1 LNQASPRAL
10 VILDEIGRGT
20 ATFDGLSIA
29 WAAVEY
35 LHDIAGCRAL
45 FATHYHELTG
55 LGARLDGLAN
65 ASMLVREHDG
75 QLVFLHEVGAGAA
88 DRSYGIH
95 VAELAGL
102 PPTVIARARAVLAL
116 LEENRAAADWAPALD
131 ELPLFTPQP
140 IAPPE
145 TDKLREAL
153 AALDPDRLTPRE
165 ALDWLYRLR
174 ALMSPDK
181 DDNVL

>member
-1 LNQASPRAL
+1 MG
-10 VILDEIGRGT
+10 V
-20 ATFDGLSIA
+20 
-29 WAAVEY
+29 
-35 LHDIAGCRAL
+35 
-45 FATHYHELTG
+45 
-55 LGARLDGLAN
+55 
-65 ASMLVREHDG
+65 
-75 QLVFLHEVGAGAA
+75 GAA

-116 LEENRAAADWAPALD
+116 LEENRAAADLVPALD

-145 TDKLREAL
+145 ADKLRQAL

-165 ALDWLYRLR
+165 ALGWLYRLR
-174 ALMSPDK
+174 ALVSPDK